1 MIITSLELAEVFATL
16 DTNHDSVLDAAEFT
30 AGYAQINE
38 DASASEIEAK
48 WQAVSKGKPSATIEQ
63 LAAYW
68 GIQLGTD
75 DIETDGMQEDKI
87 VEVMALR
94 GLIIS
99 AREQRQ
105 REEEA
110 LSVKEAE
117 EMLSRASL
125 GRIGRQGS
133 NRNVIG
139 GVSVRQLARR
149 DSKVVQMK
157 KSSNV
162 LQSEQSAEVS
172 FLQSADVGEHEAVL
186 KYIQAK
192 GNINVCDDRQETVLH
207 KVCRM
212 PPPEPS
218 RWRELLQALKDGGIE
233 INYMDKRGKT
243 AIFTAAEYG
252 RHDIVNWLITNGADI
267 NSLSNEWQTVLH
279 QALVSNKPNVVR
291 LLLSDQHMHK
301 MDNINALDSAGRT
314 ALHIASFKADAEIVQ
329 LLLDHQADPN
339 IEDTYQNTATHL
351 AERTGRRD
359 SASLLHNA
367 ALQAAAAEHNASLSK
382 QK

>member
-117 EMLSRASL
+117 EMLSRVIATE
-125 GRIGRQGS
+125 QGY
-133 NRNVIG
+133 RG
-139 GVSVRQLARR
+139 GWV
-149 DSKVVQMK
+149 
-157 KSSNV
+157 
-162 LQSEQSAEVS
+162 
-172 FLQSADVGEHEAVL
+172 
-186 KYIQAK
+186 
-192 GNINVCDDRQETVLH
+192 
-207 KVCRM
+207 
-212 PPPEPS
+212 
-218 RWRELLQALKDGGIE
+218 
-233 INYMDKRGKT
+233 
-243 AIFTAAEYG
+243 
-252 RHDIVNWLITNGADI
+252 
-267 NSLSNEWQTVLH
+267 H
-279 QALVSNKPNVVR
+279 Q
-291 LLLSDQHMHK
+291 
-301 MDNINALDSAGRT
+301 
-314 ALHIASFKADAEIVQ
+314 
-329 LLLDHQADPN
+329 
-339 IEDTYQNTATHL
+339 
-351 AERTGRRD
+351 
-359 SASLLHNA
+359 
-367 ALQAAAAEHNASLSK
+367 
-382 QK
+382 

>member
-149 DSKVVQMK
+149 DSKVVQVCK
-157 KSSNV
+157 Y
-162 LQSEQSAEVS
+162 LEVRPS
-172 FLQSADVGEHEAVL
+172 PDRSPPDP
-186 KYIQAK
+186 
-192 GNINVCDDRQETVLH
+192 GNINVCDDRQPPPLH

-218 RWRELLQALKDGGIE
+218 RCPPLLQALKDGGIE